1 MVAAAFYTLALA
13 GGACGGQPVE
23 TAPSP
28 VTAAAPR
35 PISDDVTRTT
45 FAPSLGVHLDQMMR
59 RASGLYVQD
68 LRVGTGAVALNG
80 KSMVVRYAGFLSDG
94 TKFDSGE
101 ITVTIG
107 SSTTIAA
114 WKEGLVGMR
123 VGGIRRLVVP
133 PNLGYGSAGA
143 GSTIPPQAVLVFD
156 IEMTGAI

>member
-1 MVAAAFYTLALA
+1 
-13 GGACGGQPVE
+13 
-23 TAPSP
+23 
-28 VTAAAPR
+28 
-35 PISDDVTRTT
+35 
-45 FAPSLGVHLDQMMR
+45 MMR

-68 LRVGTGAVALNG
+68 LKVGTGAVALNG

-107 SSTTIAA
+107 SSTTIGA

-123 VGGIRRLVVP
+123 VGGTRRLVVP
-133 PNLGYGSAGA
+133 PNLGYGSTGAGA
-143 GSTIPPQAVLVFD
+143 TIPPHAVLVFD